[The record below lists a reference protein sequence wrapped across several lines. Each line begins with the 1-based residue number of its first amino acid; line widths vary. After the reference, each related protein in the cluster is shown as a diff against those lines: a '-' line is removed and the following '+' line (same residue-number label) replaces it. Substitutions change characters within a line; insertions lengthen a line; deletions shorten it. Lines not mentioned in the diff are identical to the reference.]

1 MNAGGALAFGLRNQG
16 ITVESEI
23 NERVDAL
30 GTSLTEILVEAAA
43 ANESPVEA
51 AERVVERRLN
61 QAR

>member
-1 MNAGGALAFGLRNQG
+1 MNAGGALAFGLLNRG

-23 NERVDAL
+23 NERVDAI
-30 GTSLTEILVEAAA
+30 GTSLTKILVEAAA

-61 QAR
+61 QAT